1 MKLKR
6 TVSVILAFLMIMGMI
21 PLSVLAASE
30 DYEQIRLG
38 ETKSANILN
47 AGKQAIFKFIPDE
60 DGYYSFFSSG
70 DDDTYGYIYDENMRQ
85 LAYDDDR
92 GNGSNFKASYEMT
105 AGTVYLLAAR
115 YYNSNKTG
123 SFDVSVSKATLATEI
138 SIASSLKGYVGTYD
152 HLNVSATP
160 ENSFYGKI
168 EWSSSNDDIAT
179 VDQYGYVK
187 YKAGE
192 RQP

>member
-1 MKLKR
+1 M
-6 TVSVILAFLMIMGMI
+6 AE
-21 PLSVLAASE
+21 SE

-47 AGKQAIFKFIPDE
+47 AGDKAIFKFIPDE
-60 DGYYSFFSSG
+60 KSYYSFFSSG
-70 DDDTYGYIYDENMRQ
+70 NDDTYGYIYDENMKM
-85 LAYDDDR
+85 LAYDDQSGI
-92 GNGSNFKASYEMT
+92 GNNFKVSYEMT
-105 AGTVYLLAAR
+105 AGIVYLLAAR
-115 YYNSNKTG
+115 YYSSNKTV

-152 HLNVSATP
+152 YLSVSATP

-179 VDQYGYVK
+179 VDQYGYV
-187 YKAGE
+187 
-192 RQP
+192 P